1 MTPTDAATPLPV
13 HLAEAVP
20 PRRSHATLAT
30 VIHTLPVRSAEAVI
44 VHHAVIS
51 AEATALLPAHSA
63 VAEASHVAMA
73 EATILPVATAIQTE
87 AVISADADKNDILLF
102 FAHNSLQI

>member
-1 MTPTDAATPLPV
+1 MTPTDAATSLPV

-20 PRRSHATLAT
+20 PRRSHATLAA
-30 VIHTLPVRSAEAVI
+30 VIHPLPVR
-44 VHHAVIS
+44 S

-73 EATILPVATAIQTE
+73 EATILPVATAIQME

-102 FAHNSLQI
+102 FAQNSLQI